1 MCKRLVTLVIESD
14 ASVVWK
20 CCSRPE
26 PHELPGG
33 NIITV
38 DAKRFCS
45 VENFSLAGPEGLEG
59 KHEA

>member
-1 MCKRLVTLVIESD
+1 MTLVIESD
-14 ASVVWK
+14 ASVVRK
-20 CCSRPE
+20 CCSSPE

-45 VENFSLAGPEGLEG
+45 MDSLAGPEGLEG